1 MNIYDVKDRIQFTW
15 QDAYNNFL
23 MALPDILIALSIL
36 IIGYL
41 LAVFVKKFSFKLFK
55 KLKFDCAA
63 ERIQLDKKLLA
74 IGIKQTPSTLLAGL
88 FFWLIVLFTLIT
100 AAEYAG
106 LKGFVDTLNKI
117 AMYIPNLMA
126 ALIILVAGLFIAHFI
141 RSVLHNTFK
150 NFIPAAARLL
160 SNAVYGLLFVI
171 IVLTVL
177 EQLEFDT
184 QLIQMIILVAF
195 TGFTLAIALAIGIGS
210 APQLKKLL
218 SGYYLKEHIKIHDTI
233 TIQDQTGTVIKIN
246 GSSTEINTDD
256 GIVVIPNDKLLD
268 QIYQKQ
274 PKV

>member
-36 IIGYL
+36 LIGYL

-106 LKGFVDTLNKI
+106 LKGFVDTLNKV

-141 RSVLHNTFK
+141 RTVLHTTFK

-160 SNAVYGLLFVI
+160 SNSVYGLLVVI

-268 QIYQKQ
+268 QIYKKQ
-274 PKV
+274 S